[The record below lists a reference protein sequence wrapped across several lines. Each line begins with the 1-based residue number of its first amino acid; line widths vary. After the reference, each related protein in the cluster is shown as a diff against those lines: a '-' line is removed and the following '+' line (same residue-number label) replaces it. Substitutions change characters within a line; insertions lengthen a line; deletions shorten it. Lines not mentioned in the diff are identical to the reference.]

1 MQETSKVVEPLCELP
16 EIRVISGTKFKDSL
30 LGRLFPDFSDRT
42 RASII
47 YALGESIKTYGAGRK
62 VTVSYNAA
70 GREIAHANINSE
82 DRSIYGSIEH
92 FRALDSYLG
101 FARAVI
107 NIRLTTRI
115 PLEEHSGLARVVTEH
130 DFLLK

>member
-1 MQETSKVVEPLCELP
+1 MQETPEVMETPRELP

-30 LGRLFPDFSDRT
+30 LGRLFPDFSDRK

-70 GREIAHANINSE
+70 GREITHANIDSE

-92 FRALDSYLG
+92 FQALDSYLG

-115 PLEEHSGLARVVTEH
+115 PLEEHSGLARVVTEQG
-130 DFLLK
+130 FSLR